1 MPGMA
6 PLEAPQV
13 PIAYQLLKSAGHST
27 MAISEV
33 VSPYLDNPA
42 NQSWRGAMLANR
54 SQIVELEL
62 PPYTNATTL
71 LGAQR
76 RT

>member
-1 MPGMA
+1 MA
-6 PLEAPQV
+6 QKESSSMNFG
-13 PIAYQLLKSAGHST
+13 I
-27 MAISEV
+27 
-33 VSPYLDNPA
+33 SPYLDNPA